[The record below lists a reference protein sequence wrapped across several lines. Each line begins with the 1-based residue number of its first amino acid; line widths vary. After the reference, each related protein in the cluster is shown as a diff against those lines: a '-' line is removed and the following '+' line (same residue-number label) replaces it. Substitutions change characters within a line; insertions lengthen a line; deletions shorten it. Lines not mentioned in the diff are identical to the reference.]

1 MQYYS
6 LGKQS
11 PNVNFKTAAITGQ
24 APDKGLYFPAEIP
37 QFTAAQIE
45 RFKTLDKASLA
56 FEVMKPYVGGTI
68 DDASLQQICAETIDF
83 DFPLVPITQNI
94 LSLELFHGP
103 TLAFKDVGARFMSR
117 CLGYFS
123 KQEKAASASI
133 TITSPIASSIS
144 STMSSTISSS
154 ITSAITKSTT
164 VLVATSGDTGG
175 AVANGFLGVE
185 GVNVIILYPKG
196 KVSPIQELQLTT
208 CGQNITAL
216 EVDGSFDDC
225 QAMVKEAFM
234 DGELNQQYNL
244 TSANSIN
251 VARWLPQ
258 QLYYFFAWQQWV
270 KQYQDANG
278 NYPAMNIVVPSGN
291 FGNICAG
298 MMAKASGLPLGHF
311 VAACNANDVVTRYL
325 ATEKYEIHQAIATV
339 SNAMDVGNPSNF
351 VRIMEIL
358 QNNFT
363 NLTHALTS
371 YSISDATT
379 KSTIARVYKTDNY
392 TLDPHGAVAFA
403 AAEIYLSKI
412 NAEKNIRDTNNAD
425 TSDTNNT
432 NNINNRATLNNPH
445 SKAVILETA
454 HPVKFPEVVEEAIGE
469 KIAIPASVEFLLDKQ
484 KVSIPLAAN
493 YAAFKQWMLQ

>member
-6 LGKQS
+6 LGKKS

-24 APDKGLYFPAEIP
+24 APDKGLYFPTEIP

-56 FEVMKPYVGGTI
+56 FEVMKPYVDGMI
-68 DDASLQQICAETIDF
+68 DDASLQQICAETIHF
-83 DFPLVPITQNI
+83 EFPLVPITENI

-123 KQEKAASASI
+123 KKEKD
-133 TITSPIASSIS
+133 
-144 STMSSTISSS
+144 
-154 ITSAITKSTT
+154 KSKITT

-216 EVDGSFDDC
+216 EVEGSFDDC
-225 QAMVKEAFM
+225 QAIVKEAFM
-234 DGELNQQYNL
+234 DGALNEKYNL

-270 KQYQDANG
+270 KKYQDAEG
-278 NYPAMNIVVPSGN
+278 NYPAMHIVVPSGN

-325 ATEKYEIHQAIATV
+325 ATEKYEIHPAVVTV

-358 QNNFT
+358 QNNFSQ
-363 NLTHALTS
+363 LTHALSS
-371 YSISDATT
+371 YSINDATT
-379 KSTIARVYKTDNY
+379 KATITRVFKTANY

-403 AAEIYLSKI
+403 AAEIFLAKEAKVNT
-412 NAEKNIRDTNNAD
+412 NAQ
-425 TSDTNNT
+425 NNT
-432 NNINNRATLNNPH
+432 HRAI
-445 SKAVILETA
+445 ILETA

-469 KIAIPASVEFLLDKQ
+469 KIEVPASVQFLLDKA

-493 YAAFKQWMLQ
+493 YTAFKHWMMR